1 MFCFQVKQSNAGE
14 YWCYGSNGDNST
26 SKSVV
31 LLVQVPPPNSL
42 AFSKA
47 PQDICVRKG
56 NSAVFPCKVG
66 IFYLSVFFF

>member
-56 NSAVFPCKVG
+56 NSAVFPCKVE
-66 IFYLSVFFF
+66 IFCYLFF